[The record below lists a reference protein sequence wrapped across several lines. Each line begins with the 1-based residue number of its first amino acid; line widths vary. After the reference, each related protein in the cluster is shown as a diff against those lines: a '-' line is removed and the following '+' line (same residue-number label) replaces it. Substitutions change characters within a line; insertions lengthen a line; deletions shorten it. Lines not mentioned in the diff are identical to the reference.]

1 MKKLTHT
8 ISVFIIFTSLLA
20 HSEDFCEPKTPVAP
34 SSGLDKFAAKM
45 SVITSTLGNDKLKV
59 ESASTYLTSLYG
71 HSDFD
76 TKETTQFINLIT
88 PICESNNADKKF
100 ASHACTKLSGLR
112 GKLAQKKG
120 MSGVED
126 GKFAY
131 NYIKRAQDLD
141 PTNEEA
147 AKGYA
152 LAIVRLYQKGYL
164 IRKMAESSLSIK
176 ISDEGK
182 KAKDNLER
190 LKLTDSSIYADLAE
204 VLK

>member
-45 SVITSTLGNDKLKV
+45 SVITSTLGNDDKVKV

-76 TKETTQFINLIT
+76 TKETTQI
-88 PICESNNADKKF
+88 NNADKKF

-190 LKLTDSSIYADLAE
+190 LKLTDSSIYADLVE